1 MENIESIRQ
10 KISDCDSKI
19 IEILTERMNY
29 IEDIISYKKEHGL
42 PILQEEIESQKEIS
56 LRNQIC
62 GNKFEDEILDVFRNI
77 VYNGKKIQT
86 KNLFEYNIFLIG
98 FMGVGKSTV
107 SSYLSHMLAM
117 EEIETDSYIVKK
129 EGMLISDI
137 FKIRGEEYFRQ
148 CETNTLIYLKQRKNT
163 IISCGGGMALRDINV
178 EYMRQSGKVVLLT
191 ASPETIFER
200 VRYSNERPILNG
212 NMSVEFISDLMK
224 QREAKYLNACDIIVS
239 TEAKTINK
247 ICEEIV
253 DKLIKYNR

>member
-98 FMGVGKSTV
+98 FMGVGKKYSIFLSKPYV
-107 SSYLSHMLAM
+107 SYGRNRNRFIYSKKRRYANFR
-117 EEIETDSYIVKK
+117 YI
-129 EGMLISDI
+129 
-137 FKIRGEEYFRQ
+137 
-148 CETNTLIYLKQRKNT
+148 
-163 IISCGGGMALRDINV
+163 
-178 EYMRQSGKVVLLT
+178 
-191 ASPETIFER
+191 
-200 VRYSNERPILNG
+200 
-212 NMSVEFISDLMK
+212 
-224 QREAKYLNACDIIVS
+224 
-239 TEAKTINK
+239 
-247 ICEEIV
+247 
-253 DKLIKYNR
+253 

>member
-86 KNLFEYNIFLIG
+86 KNLFE
-98 FMGVGKSTV
+98 
-107 SSYLSHMLAM
+107 
-117 EEIETDSYIVKK
+117 
-129 EGMLISDI
+129 
-137 FKIRGEEYFRQ
+137 
-148 CETNTLIYLKQRKNT
+148 
-163 IISCGGGMALRDINV
+163 
-178 EYMRQSGKVVLLT
+178 
-191 ASPETIFER
+191 
-200 VRYSNERPILNG
+200 
-212 NMSVEFISDLMK
+212 
-224 QREAKYLNACDIIVS
+224 
-239 TEAKTINK
+239 
-247 ICEEIV
+247 
-253 DKLIKYNR
+253 